1 MCACPQEF
9 ASCWHPQMIFVGAVA
24 FNLLEVFWVVDPDMR
39 KNANLECT
47 LFARLL
53 HMVSTELPRP
63 LPRHWSMQVDN
74 ATAEGK
80 NQTVA
85 KFMAWLTWKKL
96 FDSTELTEF
105 SVGHT
110 HNVQDQRFAECATAI
125 KSNTSIQVPSDV
137 VKVITDRVKA
147 RQNRKLVCERV
158 FGAFDWHEFFDELGV
173 SMHGHTQ
180 TRAMKT
186 RSLEACHVWRFFRRE
201 DVQWEGVIF
210 SDWPALEPH
219 PADIILLVK
228 QCLDDEQYSQ
238 EPLVFCPNACWE
250 KLAGKCPD
258 VDVRTKLSDRQTK
271 EFTKT
276 SIAVAA
282 KPWVMT
288 KA

>member
-1 MCACPQEF
+1 
-9 ASCWHPQMIFVGAVA
+9 MIFFGAVA

-96 FDSTELTEF
+96 FDSTEHTEF

-125 KSNTSIQVPSDV
+125 KSNTNIQVPSDV

-173 SMHGHTQ
+173 SMRGHTQ

-186 RSLEACHVWRFFRRE
+186 RSLEACHVWRFLRRE
-201 DVQWEGVIF
+201 DVQWDGPI
-210 SDWPALEPH
+210 STDWPDASPH
-219 PADIILLVK
+219 PGDIILLVK
-228 QCLDDEQYSQ
+228 QHLDDAEYSQ
-238 EPLVFCPNACWE
+238 EPVVFCPDFCFQR
-250 KLAGKCPD
+250 LPLRPGG
-258 VDVRTKLSDRQTK
+258 VDPRTRLSSRQVK

-276 SIAVAA
+276 STAVAV
-282 KPWVMT
+282 KPWVMMQV
-288 KA
+288 